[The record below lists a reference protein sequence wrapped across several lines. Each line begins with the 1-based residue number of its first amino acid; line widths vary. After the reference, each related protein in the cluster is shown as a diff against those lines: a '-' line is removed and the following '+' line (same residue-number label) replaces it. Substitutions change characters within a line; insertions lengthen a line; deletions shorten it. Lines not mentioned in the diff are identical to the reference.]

1 VTASPVAA
9 APEDPRAAAAA
20 TGSPEQEVAMTWM
33 LNRPVKCPNTTM
45 TGHAPHHSIRSLR
58 AGDLDRVR
66 RFYRGLSTDS
76 VYNRFFTGGQ
86 PGDAELRRLFD
97 ADPGARDVLT
107 ALAGRDVI
115 GLVEGAASMDVPG
128 AVEIGL
134 VVADAWQGHGIGW
147 RLIRAIVPPAAARGA
162 SIIQAHTLAEN
173 RRMARLMRR
182 LCPDARPQLDGS
194 LHTWLV
200 PIGPALRA
208 LAG

>member
-1 VTASPVAA
+1 
-9 APEDPRAAAAA
+9 
-20 TGSPEQEVAMTWM
+20 MTRM
-33 LNRPVKCPNTTM
+33 VDRPITCPNTAM
-45 TGHAPHHSIRSLR
+45 TGDAPRHPIRPLR
-58 AGDLDRVR
+58 AGDMDRVR
-66 RFYRGLSTDS
+66 RFYLGLSAGS

-97 ADPGARDVLT
+97 ADPGARDVLA
-107 ALAGRDVI
+107 ALSGDDVI
-115 GLVEGAASMDVPG
+115 GLVEGGTSMDVPG

-134 VVADAWQGHGIGW
+134 VVADAWQCRGVGW
-147 RLIRAIVPPAAARGA
+147 RLIRAVVPLAEARGA

-173 RRMARLMRR
+173 HRMARLMRR
-182 LCPDARPQLDGS
+182 LCPDARPQPDGS